1 MHVLRSASRSHRS
14 RSVDTHI
21 VVSTLEETYVFRI
34 DNAEEVTR
42 VDPATDGLLASAPT
56 LALRNVPRRTTTNGK
71 SAYVD
76 SSLVVQVTPQ
86 KVRLVEYNAALG
98 LFSLVSEGWDAQ
110 KEGRS
115 IVAADIN
122 ASQIVL
128 GLERGRLALFNMSE
142 SRQFQLLKYVT
153 WDHPCCYGLT
163 PCAGIETLPT
173 LHTAP
178 SRSQPSH
185 AHPSIQQRI
194 TRAQSLYPSGAQ
206 TVSPC
211 SP

>member
-1 MHVLRSASRSHRS
+1 MHVLYQIYKTHCL

-21 VVSTLEETYVFRI
+21 VASTLEETYIFRI
-34 DNAEEVTR
+34 DSAEEFTR
-42 VDPATDGLLASAPT
+42 VDPATDAILASVPT

-86 KVRLVEYNAALG
+86 RVRLVEYNAALG

-110 KEGRS
+110 KEGRN

-128 GLERGRLALFNMSE
+128 GLEKGRLALFNMSE
-142 SRQFQLLKYVT
+142 SRQFQLLKCVT
-153 WDHPCCYGLT
+153 LIAII
-163 PCAGIETLPT
+163 AG
-173 LHTAP
+173 
-178 SRSQPSH
+178 
-185 AHPSIQQRI
+185 
-194 TRAQSLYPSGAQ
+194 G
-206 TVSPC
+206 
-211 SP
+211 